1 MATFVF
7 SFAYQLNIATNQ
19 VTVSPNGTDVTITS
33 IADDTLT
40 TNEVLYYSTANPTP
54 PLQLSGSA
62 MFLFQSGDGIVIQI
76 SGQKLW
82 LTDTARTAG
91 TTASDS
97 GTSFT
102 LCLLSGSRIS
112 TPDGTIAVE
121 ALTIGDLVLTA
132 DGGIASVRW
141 IGVQSVVTL
150 FADPLR
156 TLPIRITAGALG
168 EDLPIRDLRVSP
180 DHALL
185 LDGVL
190 VRAGALVNG
199 VTIVRETAVPDR
211 FTYYH
216 VELDDHSLILAEGV
230 PAETFLDTISRRRFD
245 NWAEYEALHGDRPAT
260 IAELDA
266 PRVKSAR
273 QLPLALR
280 ERLAARLVGATKA
293 A

>member
-40 TNEVLYYSTANPTP
+40 TNEVFNYSTANPTP